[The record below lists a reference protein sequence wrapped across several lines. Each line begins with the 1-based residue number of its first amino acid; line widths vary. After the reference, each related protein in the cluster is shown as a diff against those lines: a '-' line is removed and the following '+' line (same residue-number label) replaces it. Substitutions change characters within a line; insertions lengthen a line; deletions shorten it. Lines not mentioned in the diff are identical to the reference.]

1 MCINNEFMH
10 RGAIFEANSATMD
23 LDGYRESSNFEDGT
37 GRGGGKKLIGG
48 GVAVIIAIIIALITG
63 RSPNEVLNA
72 VQQVNPTVEGSTT
85 CENADSKN
93 KELMSFS
100 RKILAST
107 EDVWTQQFTQM
118 NETYQPP
125 VLNAFCGSTPTACG
139 TGDAA
144 MGPFYCP
151 GDSKV
156 YIDLSF
162 FRELSE
168 RFHAPGESAM
178 AYVIAHEVGH
188 HIQNL
193 LGISEKIQRQRQQSG
208 EVESNRLSVRL
219 ELQADFLA
227 GVWAHYAQNEQHVL
241 RPGEIEDALRAAN
254 AIGDDNLQRQ
264 MQGRVVPD
272 AFTHGTSEQRMRW
285 FKKGYET
292 GDINQGNT
300 FTADEL

>member
-1 MCINNEFMH
+1 
-10 RGAIFEANSATMD
+10 MD
-23 LDGYRESSNFEDGT
+23 LKGYRESDHFEDGT
-37 GRGGGKKLIGG
+37 NRGGSRKLIGG
-48 GVAVIIAIIIALITG
+48 GAAIIIAIIIALITG
-63 RSPNEVLNA
+63 RNPNEVLNA
-72 VQQVNPTVEGSTT
+72 VQQVNPDVEASVS

-107 EDVWTQQFTQM
+107 EDVWAEQFQQLKLP
-118 NETYQPP
+118 YQAPTLY
-125 VLNAFCGSTPTACG
+125 VFCGTCPTACG
-139 TGDAA
+139 TGNVA

-151 GDSKV
+151 GDAKV

-168 RFHAPGESAM
+168 RFQAPGESAM

-193 LGISEKIQRQRQQSG
+193 LGISEKVQRQREQLD
-208 EVESNRLSVRL
+208 EVEANRLSVRL

-227 GVWAHYAQNEQHVL
+227 GVWAHYAQNRQKVL
-241 RPGEIEDALRAAN
+241 LPEELEDALRAAN
-254 AIGDDNLQRQ
+254 AIGDDHLQRE

-285 FKKGYET
+285 FKKGYES
-292 GDINQGNT
+292 GDIHQGNT
-300 FTADEL
+300 FETNPL